1 MSRTWAIWL
10 DAEAARDLD
19 VLDHT
24 VSERVWKF
32 LKERLAVLDDP
43 RSIGKPLHGKRFSG
57 IWRYRVGD
65 QRILARIKDLE
76 VVILVVAV
84 GNRNRVYR

>member
-1 MSRTWAIWL
+1 MSRTWTVWL
-10 DAEAARDLD
+10 DEEVARDLD
-19 VLDHT
+19 DLDRA

-32 LKERLAVLDDP
+32 LRTRLAVLDDP
-43 RSIGKPLHGKRFSG
+43 RSIGKPPHGERFSG

-65 QRILARIKDLE
+65 HRVLARIKDLD

>member
-1 MSRTWAIWL
+1 ML
-10 DAEAARDLD
+10 DEEAARDLD
-19 VLDHT
+19 GLDHA

-32 LKERLAVLDDP
+32 LRDRLAVLDDP
-43 RSIGKPLHGKRFSG
+43 RSIGKSLHGERFNG

-65 QRILARIKDLE
+65 YRVLARIEDLD